1 MTRVVVALESLGSW
15 HLVSD
20 CLEVKCAYGAYRCY
34 QLRNLLYAMQY
45 TNDFYKGYAA
55 TFS

>member
-20 CLEVKCAYGAYRCY
+20 CLEVKCGYGAYRCY
-34 QLRNLLYAMQY
+34 QLRNLHARQY
-45 TNDFYKGYAA
+45 TNDFYKGCAA